1 VRCNYHSKSS
11 LISGNLKSLH
21 IVTATKNSFIICD
34 HNQMFYKRWITPM
47 KGLMA
52 MNSQYIILTLG
63 EMRDACFLSKP
74 DLHAFEGS
82 VIDNGY
88 PPPLHQ
94 YIHF

>member
-1 VRCNYHSKSS
+1 
-11 LISGNLKSLH
+11 
-21 IVTATKNSFIICD
+21 
-34 HNQMFYKRWITPM
+34 M